1 MRAITATDTRLKVK
15 KIGMQTTRS
24 ADGSSIAYDRYGE
37 GPPVIM
43 LAGAFNTRTTTAPLA
58 EALGDRF
65 TVINPDRR
73 GRGDSG
79 DTSPYAVKREIEDV
93 NALIGE
99 AGGSAAVFGYSS
111 GATLALRAA
120 ADGVNIS
127 KLALYDAP
135 FVVDDSRRL
144 LAADFVD
151 RLAELVAAN
160 RRGEAVELYQR
171 EAVGIPDEVVV
182 QMRQAPFRPALEEI
196 AHTLVY
202 EAKVVGDLS
211 FPRETI
217 ASVSQPTLVMTG
229 EFSPPIMQ
237 GAAKALVEAL
247 ASAQEATLEGQGHD
261 IDPDVT
267 ALPLAK
273 FLSA

>member
-1 MRAITATDTRLKVK
+1 MTHVTSR
-15 KIGMQTTRS
+15 
-24 ADGSSIAYDRYGE
+24 DGTPIAYERTGA
-37 GPPVIM
+37 GPALILVGGG
-43 LAGAFNTRTTTAPLA
+43 LDDGTENAPLA
-58 EALGDRF
+58 PELAGRF
-65 TVINPDRR
+65 AVYNYARR

-79 DTSPYAVKREIEDV
+79 DTQPYAVEREIEDID
-93 NALIGE
+93 ALIGE
-99 AGGSAAVFGYSS
+99 TGGSAAVFGYSS

-135 FVVDDSRRL
+135 FVVDDSRPL

-171 EAVGIPDEVVV
+171 EVVGIPDEVIV

-202 EAKVVGDLS
+202 EAKIVGDLS

-247 ASAQEATLEGQGHD
+247 PSAQEATLEGQSHD
-261 IDPDVT
+261 IDPDAT
-267 ALPLAK
+267 APPLAK